1 VLADEAFATGGA
13 ETQLTTPLADHQG
26 SARIL
31 YGGAPNS
38 APAVRQ
44 SVDYA
49 PFGRITELR
58 DSTGAPT
65 TSALDAAFG
74 HHGSLLDQETGLQL
88 KGAPIFAN
96 EDERRPAF
104 LHDPNWIAGRQ
115 RALSEHVCAQRRWLL
130 SMPLRQIFHVI
141 EEPGWNSHPLSVGGG
156 LGFANNHPN
165 DASNVLSMSC
175 LGMPPAQRRRNPST
189 RS

>member
-1 VLADEAFATGGA
+1 VAETIDYRYDAAGGLVRRSVDPAGTPPAVIEHYALEGGRRTLALDAAGNVKQRYAYAPSGEVLADQAFAASGA

-74 HHGSLLDQETGLQL
+74 HHGSLWDQETGLQL
-88 KGAPIFAN
+88 KGAPISAN
-96 EDERRPAF
+96 EDE
-104 LHDPNWIAGRQ
+104 
-115 RALSEHVCAQRRWLL
+115 
-130 SMPLRQIFHVI
+130 
-141 EEPGWNSHPLSVGGG
+141 
-156 LGFANNHPN
+156 
-165 DASNVLSMSC
+165 
-175 LGMPPAQRRRNPST
+175 
-189 RS
+189 